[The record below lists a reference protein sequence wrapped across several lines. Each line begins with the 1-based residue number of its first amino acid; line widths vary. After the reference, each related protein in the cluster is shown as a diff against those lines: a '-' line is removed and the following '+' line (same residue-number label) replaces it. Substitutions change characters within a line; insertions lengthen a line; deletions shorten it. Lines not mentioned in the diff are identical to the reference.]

1 MLITVGNDQAGPAA
15 SVDVLG
21 PLRLRVGDAPVAV
34 RGPKRRAVL
43 ALLALAEGRALTV
56 EQLVD
61 ALWPEEPPDSGR
73 ATVHSHV
80 SRLRADLGPAA
91 PRLLTVAGGYR
102 LVLPP
107 DALDL
112 RRVRDLRDRARDLAD
127 PRAAAEC
134 LRTAR
139 ATWRGPALADL
150 LEVPGLRAAA
160 DAAREL
166 WCDVTDRLVE
176 ALIAAG
182 AADEALAPAGDAVAE
197 DPWREPAVL
206 GLVRARAATGQA
218 PRALQAA
225 REFRRRLAEDAGLD
239 PSPALA
245 ELERAVAEGELAPLS
260 PTAPS
265 TPPPPT
271 PPPPPPTP
279 AAPTSAAPTP
289 SAPTP
294 TAPRLHGRDAELATA
309 GTLLGR
315 ERLVSVVGPGGVG
328 KTRLARELA
337 ARSPESA
344 TLLLAPVTDPAALPH
359 ALAEALR
366 LRSLPGGVLDA
377 CLDELAGAPRLLLL
391 DNAEH
396 LLDGVRD
403 LVATVLERAPGVT
416 VLVTSREPLGLPEE
430 TVVRLAPLAVPARG
444 DDPDGLAGVPAVAV
458 FLDRAARVR
467 PDLVLDAGELAHVA
481 DVVRRLDGLPLAI
494 ELAAG
499 RLSTF
504 APAALAARL
513 DRALDLLGNRGA
525 PTRHRT
531 LRATVAWSYA
541 LLAPDEQR
549 LFRHLTVFADGLD
562 PTAVEA
568 IADGLG
574 LATDAGELLARL
586 VDASMVEADT
596 GTGTG
601 TGRTRYRVLETL
613 RAYGRDEL
621 VAADE
626 ADAAEA
632 AVVRWAVDLAAW
644 VERTGRTAQEPAV
657 DAVLQRE
664 HGNLRAAWG
673 LARTRGDLDAAAAM
687 AVSLVEPAT
696 WRDLVEVRGWSRA
709 LLDDP
714 GMAGHPLEAR
724 VLGAA
729 AQDAY
734 MRGEAPIAERLARAA
749 LARDTDRED
758 RRLALAALA
767 QADLTAG
774 RWADAVIHE
783 LEAVAHADRPVP
795 EPGVGALA
803 ALYAGDPSRAR
814 EIVALVPVGEVPT
827 LRGLVAYVTAEIDS
841 VEGDTAAAERGY
853 RAAITSARSVGSTFL
868 EAIAAV
874 GLASLLSRAG
884 RIPAALAGYRDVID
898 HWDRGG
904 NWGHQWVTL
913 RNLADLLRE
922 LGDAA
927 TADLLDAAADRAPDA
942 PDAPDRP
949 RRLPSAQAPDRHQAL
964 ALARAAVSRHL
975 GADSGVHA
983 G

>member
-1 MLITVGNDQAGPAA
+1 MGDDQDGPAA
-15 SVDVLG
+15 CVDVLG
-21 PLRLRVGDAPVAV
+21 PLRLRVGDATVAV

-61 ALWPEEPPDSGR
+61 ALWPEEPPDGGR

-91 PRLLTVAGGYR
+91 PRLVTVAGGYR
-102 LVLPP
+102 LRLPP

-112 RRVRDLRDRARDLAD
+112 RRVRDLRDRARDLTD

-150 LEVPGLRAAA
+150 LDVPGLRAAA

-182 AADEALAPAGDAVAE
+182 AADEALAPAADAVAE

-218 PRALQAA
+218 PRALQTA
-225 REFRRRLAEDAGLD
+225 REYRRRLAEEAGLD

-245 ELERAVAEGELAPLS
+245 ELERAVADGELAPAPVAVAPPAPPAPPA
-260 PTAPS
+260 PTAR
-265 TPPPPT
+265 T
-271 PPPPPPTP
+271 
-279 AAPTSAAPTP
+279 
-289 SAPTP
+289 
-294 TAPRLHGRDAELATA
+294 LHGRDAELATA

-337 ARSPESA
+337 ARAPAAA

-366 LRSLPGGVLDA
+366 LRSLTGDVLDA

-403 LVATVLERAPGVT
+403 LVATLLERAPGVT
-416 VLVTSREPLGLPEE
+416 VLVTSREPLGLAEE
-430 TVVRLAPLAVPARG
+430 AVVRLAPLAVPARG
-444 DDPDGLAGVPAVAV
+444 DRPDGLAGVPAVAV

-467 PDLVLDAGELAHVA
+467 PDLVLGADELAHVA

-525 PTRHRT
+525 PARHRT

-541 LLAPDEQR
+541 LLTPDEQR
-549 LFRHLTVFADGLD
+549 LFRHLTVFADGVD

-568 IADGLG
+568 VADGLG
-574 LATDAGELLARL
+574 LDTDAGELLARL

-596 GTGTG
+596 GAG

-621 VAADE
+621 VAAGE

-632 AVVRWAVDLAAW
+632 AVVRWAVDLATW

-664 HGNLRAAWG
+664 HGNLRATWR

-687 AVSLVEPAT
+687 AVSLVEAAT

-714 GMAGHPLEAR
+714 GLAGHPLEAR

-729 AQDAY
+729 GQDAY
-734 MRGEAPIAERLARAA
+734 MRGEAPVAERLARAA
-749 LARDTDRED
+749 LARAPAGED

-774 RWADAVIHE
+774 RWDDAVTHE
-783 LEAVAHADRPVP
+783 LEAVAHADGPVP

-803 ALYAGDPSRAR
+803 ALYAGDPARAR
-814 EIVALVPVGEVPT
+814 EIVALLPAGEVPT

-841 VEGDTAAAERGY
+841 VEGDTAGAERGY
-853 RAAITSARSVGSTFL
+853 RTAITAARSVGSTFL

-884 RIPAALAGYRDVID
+884 RIPAALVGYRDVID

-942 PDAPDRP
+942 PDDPERP
-949 RRLPSAQAPDRHQAL
+949 RGRPVEPAPDRHQAL
-964 ALARAAVSRHL
+964 ALARDAVSRHL